1 MTWDDK
7 RELQK
12 TLEACTDYAFRT
24 GDKSIY
30 GKKSYHDLKVQLVAV
45 LEKEKQQAKTE

>member
-30 GKKSYHDLKVQLVAV
+30 SKPSYKALKKQLVVV
-45 LEKEKQQAKTE
+45 LEKQKRQD